1 MESKAISKHLK
12 FIKYFSTAYSSTSL
26 IAAAAAT
33 KAFQLLLKEE
43 VAYANL
49 TGKKDPGDTHLCC
62 GPTHECLC
70 DFFPQ
75 SLLIDILA
83 MAQMEKLPLSLKNM
97 ISPFA
102 FYIV

>member
-26 IAAAAAT
+26 IAVAAAT
-33 KAFQLLLKEE
+33 KSFQLQLKEE
-43 VAYANL
+43 MAYANL
-49 TGKKDPGDTHLCC
+49 TGKKDPCGTHLCC

-70 DFFPQ
+70 DFLPQ

-83 MAQMEKLPLSLKNM
+83 MAQTEKLPLSLKNM
-97 ISPFA
+97 FSPFA
-102 FYIV
+102 F

>member
-26 IAAAAAT
+26 IAVAAAT
-33 KAFQLLLKEE
+33 KPFQLQLKEE

-49 TGKKDPGDTHLCC
+49 TGKKDPCGTHLCC

-70 DFFPQ
+70 DFLPQ

-83 MAQMEKLPLSLKNM
+83 MAQTEKIPLSLKNM
-97 ISPFA
+97 FSPFA
-102 FYIV
+102 F